1 MAKTVAGS
9 RYGGRVRLLH
19 SDTGADVDPSTPEGL
34 RALYAPP
41 RLPWLRVNMVSSVD
55 GAATGADGRSGTVNN
70 EVDVDLF
77 HTLRE
82 LADVVLVGAGTARA
96 ESYSAVSG
104 DSSGEARPL
113 VLVSSSGRVPERL
126 RDGAEGAA
134 MMATVAAAPHL
145 DEARRHLGDKYV
157 LVAGE
162 RAIDA
167 QALLDMLHEQG
178 LRHVL
183 CEGGPT
189 LLGALLSAGV
199 VDELCHTTTP
209 RLLAGEGRRIVT
221 GPPFDV
227 PVRLGSLLEHDG
239 TLIARWLLDR

>member
-1 MAKTVAGS
+1 M
-9 RYGGRVRLLH
+9 RLLH
-19 SDTGADVDPSTPEGL
+19 DDHGRDTSLDPATRDGL
-34 RALYAPP
+34 RALYTPP

-77 HTLRE
+77 HTLRD
-82 LADVVLVGAGTARA
+82 LADVVVVGAGTARA
-96 ESYSAVSG
+96 ESYSPVSDSPSPDGPG
-104 DSSGEARPL
+104 DHRPL
-113 VLVSSSGRVPERL
+113 VLVSNSGHVPERL
-126 RDGAEGAA
+126 RGGVEGAV

-162 RAIDA
+162 RALDA
-167 QALLDMLHEQG
+167 RAFLDMLHERG

-183 CEGGPT
+183 CEGGPM
-189 LLGALLSAGV
+189 LLGALLNAGV

-221 GPPFDV
+221 GPPFDL
-227 PVRLGSLLEHDG
+227 PLRLGSLLEHDG
-239 TLIARWLLDR
+239 TLIARWLLDQ